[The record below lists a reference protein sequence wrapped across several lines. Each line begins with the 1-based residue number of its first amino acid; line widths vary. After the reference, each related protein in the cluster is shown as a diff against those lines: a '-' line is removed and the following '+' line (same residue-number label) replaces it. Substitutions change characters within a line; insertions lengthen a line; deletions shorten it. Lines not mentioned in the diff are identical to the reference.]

1 MEHQGKLNFNLKKFI
16 RMGIFLIGVGILVWQ
31 CKSTVVTFFSF
42 RTTVAIS
49 KETSESLPPPTIVL
63 CQENKWDNGF
73 RFPWLEHQLVNVS
86 DKYWLFN
93 QFYRLKDKMNISM
106 FDVELMIGNNS
117 FSLPKGIKKV
127 SVFDL
132 QVQVCFWVLIWFDI
146 PSRTSCIC

>member
-1 MEHQGKLNFNLKKFI
+1 MEYQGKLNFNLKKFI
-16 RMGIFLIGVGILVWQ
+16 QMWIFLIGVGILVWQ

-49 KETSESLPPPTIVL
+49 KETSETLPPPTIVL

-73 RFPWLEHQLVNVS
+73 RFPWLEHQLVNMS
-86 DKYWLFN
+86 DKYWFFN

-117 FSLPKGIKKV
+117 FSLPKGIKK
-127 SVFDL
+127 S
-132 QVQVCFWVLIWFDI
+132 
-146 PSRTSCIC
+146 